1 MAASNIASELDRTLE
16 NARPRLLA
24 ISDDAA
30 TRRPAPDAWS
40 KKEILGHLIDSA
52 SNNHQRFVRLQN
64 EDGLVLPAY
73 QQNDW
78 VRVQN
83 YAAREWRDL
92 VEFWLAYNRHL
103 VHVLRHADARA
114 SAHVW
119 KAADGD
125 VTLAFL
131 IEDYLSHLRHHLEQL
146 LEPPA

>member
-1 MAASNIASELDRTLE
+1 MEDFLDDFRQTISTSSEQLLKISAE
-16 NARPRLLA
+16 KSGAPRA
-24 ISDDAA
+24 EGK
-30 TRRPAPDAWS
+30 WS
-40 KKEILGHLIDSA
+40 PKQIIGHLIDSA

-78 VRVQN
+78 VHTQK
-83 YAAREWRDL
+83 YAGREWRDL

-114 SAHVW
+114 GAHVW
-119 KAADGD
+119 KATGGD

-146 LEPPA
+146 LGPPA

>member
-83 YAAREWRDL
+83 YAARHWRDL

-103 VHVLRHADARA
+103 VHVMRHADARA

-119 KAADGD
+119 KAAGGD
-125 VTLAFL
+125 ATLAFL